1 MEKIQSESLSRLY
14 RIIAAVQSAEE
25 CKALLLDLC
34 TVGELEDMAQ
44 RLDAAFLLESGAN
57 YQEISEGVGLS
68 TATISRVSK
77 ALKYGEGYRAAIAR
91 EKEAQKN
98 GEEAQA

>member
-14 RIIAAVQSAEE
+14 RIIAAVQSPEE

-57 YQEISEGVGLS
+57 YLEISEGVGIS

>member
-57 YQEISEGVGLS
+57 YLEISEGVGIS

-77 ALKYGEGYRAAIAR
+77 ALKYGSGYKRAIER
-91 EKEAQKN
+91 ERTQKERNA
-98 GEEAQA
+98 

>member
-14 RIIAAVQSAEE
+14 RIIAAVQTEKE
-25 CKALLLDLC
+25 CEALLSDLC

-91 EKEAQKN
+91 EKESQKN